1 MDEDDIVD
9 DTPFG
14 GEDHIDTEEDIK
26 RRKDER
32 AAVLGFYPQKEIIYN
47 SLLPY
52 SDRMD
57 EESHRLWQEIK
68 TNFGR
73 AICLHELRPGYVI
86 WSGRLI
92 KYIHIT
98 FLYEIRDWCSS
109 MGVPICGKICSTII
123 SDIFNT

>member
-57 EESHRLWQEIK
+57 EESNRLWQEIK
-68 TNFGR
+68 TNLGR

-92 KYIHIT
+92 KYILHFSYKSGAGVVWISRKSGCSYYSSAII
-98 FLYEIRDWCSS
+98 FLLA
-109 MGVPICGKICSTII
+109 
-123 SDIFNT
+123 